1 MLLHITREL
10 GGVRL
15 DSLDAPRCR
24 SFIRGLEATKLSSA
38 TVALVMTTLRNKCET
53 AVDDRLMDRNPC
65 SGIKIAGRRTR
76 EMRILSLAEYRK
88 LLDVIQPHYRL
99 LVEMAVASGMRWGE
113 LMGLQGLDVLPRG
126 SGYTVKIRRVM
137 IEISGKTS
145 LRSYGKT
152 SGATREVTI
161 GRDLGE
167 ALIESAKAD
176 PDGFVFRAEQGGVLR
191 RSSFRRVWGRACAAA
206 GLTGVRVHDCRH
218 TSASW
223 LLDNGAKLV
232 EVRDRLGHSSIAV
245 TSRYLHVVPGDRD
258 SCLDALGRAMAA

>member
-1 MLLHITREL
+1 MKEGQAHRRRVRPTWLAGHRLEATSRATYSAMLLHITREL

-38 TVALVMTTLRNKCET
+38 TVALVMTTLRMMCET

-145 LRSYGKT
+145 LRSYGNPVLPAR
-152 SGATREVTI
+152 SR
-161 GRDLGE
+161 
-167 ALIESAKAD
+167 SAA
-176 PDGFVFRAEQGGVLR
+176 
-191 RSSFRRVWGRACAAA
+191 
-206 GLTGVRVHDCRH
+206 
-218 TSASW
+218 TSA
-223 LLDNGAKLV
+223 
-232 EVRDRLGHSSIAV
+232 RR
-245 TSRYLHVVPGDRD
+245 
-258 SCLDALGRAMAA
+258 